1 VSNLHLDHNIILFLP
16 DLPIDILVNLP
27 DILVN
32 FPLPDFPVGVPLD
45 PNAVPECPLGVS
57 VPLDPTALPEVQVG
71 IETDV
76 TVEVEP
82 NVGQPTGKTNE
93 ISGPPP
99 KQPEQQ

>member
-1 VSNLHLDHNIILFLP
+1 MSNLLLDHNIILFLP
-16 DLPIDILVNLP
+16 DLPIDLLENLP

-45 PNAVPECPLGVS
+45 P
-57 VPLDPTALPEVQVG
+57 TALPGVQVG

-93 ISGPPP
+93 ISGSPP